1 MSRVG
6 SRDRHASH
14 CIMRPAET
22 TRTWQV
28 NAQVMLL
35 RNLDLAGNAD
45 TMLVNGSCGIVIGFA
60 AGQVRHGNQFYTCQG
75 MNAAGNH
82 SAAV

>member
-1 MSRVG
+1 
-6 SRDRHASH
+6 
-14 CIMRPAET
+14 
-22 TRTWQV
+22 
-28 NAQVMLL
+28 MLL

-45 TMLVNGSCGIVIGFA
+45 TMLVNGSFGIVIGFA